1 MDKLKNQI
9 NFSSDIAMLL
19 RRIPSR
25 EELTSAAALTFV
37 AKPKE
42 CEVDFP
48 FGSII
53 SSAPASSDDE
63 EPEQPPKRRRSD
75 NPDNAEPGTSEK
87 LSTSKYNPSVF
98 SNMRGKF
105 PNNIKFLLPKNMNTN
120 FWKKKVTEDMSEYL
134 SEEILEMHT
143 PLQSKYSIVKQA
155 GNLDTVA
162 FLNATTQY
170 LKTKESYLQEVFNHD
185 ELKTRMIKCSP
196 LMNGRSRDE

>member
-1 MDKLKNQI
+1 
-9 NFSSDIAMLL
+9 MLL

-120 FWKKKVTEDMSEYL
+120 FWKKKYL
-134 SEEILEMHT
+134 ELSSLAIASSSWKSRL
-143 PLQSKYSIVKQA
+143 SSFNK
-155 GNLDTVA
+155 
-162 FLNATTQY
+162 
-170 LKTKESYLQEVFNHD
+170 LKTQMTQILKFPGPQVKRPATVFSYGVTNVEMFRQ
-185 ELKTRMIKCSP
+185 TQ
-196 LMNGRSRDE
+196 